1 MDVVLQYTE
10 FLINQGAGNSFFMML
25 NVTQYSLKLGFVKK
39 KMVITWSLV
48 LELRNSFPPQPSAP
62 NQEISPKALL
72 QQ

>member
-39 KMVITWSLV
+39 KMVIT
-48 LELRNSFPPQPSAP
+48 
-62 NQEISPKALL
+62 
-72 QQ
+72 